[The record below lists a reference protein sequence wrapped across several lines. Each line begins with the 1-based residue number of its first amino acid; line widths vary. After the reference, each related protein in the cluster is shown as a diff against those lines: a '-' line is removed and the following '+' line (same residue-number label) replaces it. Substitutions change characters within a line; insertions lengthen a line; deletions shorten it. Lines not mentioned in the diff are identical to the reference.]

1 MFRRG
6 HEYLA
11 RVKAVSKQKLWHP
24 IDELC
29 DLTGVPEELRES
41 FPWGG
46 YMDGCPY
53 ERPLHGRMFLN
64 ETNYTAVSDGW
75 IKVNTIHEAYFGH
88 HIQFLRVNSDPLPE
102 TMRRVRR
109 LTR

>member
-53 ERPLHGRMFLN
+53 RASAARPDVL
-64 ETNYTAVSDGW
+64 
-75 IKVNTIHEAYFGH
+75 K
-88 HIQFLRVNSDPLPE
+88 
-102 TMRRVRR
+102 
-109 LTR
+109 